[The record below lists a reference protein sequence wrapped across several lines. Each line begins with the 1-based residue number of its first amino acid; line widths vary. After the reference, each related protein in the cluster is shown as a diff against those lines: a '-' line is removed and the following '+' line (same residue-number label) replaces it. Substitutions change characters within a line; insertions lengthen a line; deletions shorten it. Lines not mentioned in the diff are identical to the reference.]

1 MCVRESSKRAKAI
14 TKTECDVVPVHL
26 EPPNP
31 HLRRPRPPASS
42 RRSTFPR
49 GKGNRIESNAFPR
62 GKGNNR
68 EPWIRLFPFTF
79 LTGTKSRIF
88 VFLNTGCRAQPCR
101 RKRETHRGFHIQSVP
116 FTHIPTSGV
125 GGRPLKLMA

>member
-49 GKGNRIESNAFPR
+49 GKG
-62 GKGNNR
+62 KNR
-68 EPWIRLFPFTF
+68 EPWIRLSPLHL
-79 LTGTKSRIF
+79 LTGAAAPHLS
-88 VFLNTGCRAQPCR
+88 FLNTGCRGQPCR
-101 RKRETHRGFHIQSVP
+101 RKRETHRGFHI
-116 FTHIPTSGV
+116 
-125 GGRPLKLMA
+125 